1 MLSIPGV
8 PQLKRAESQFFSKY
22 AALLDVALRVTDM
35 LMIVLAALVAYRVHF
50 GTFVMT
56 THYISGLIR
65 TILLALV
72 VFPMVGLYRSWRGE
86 NRLFE
91 ISRLWLA
98 WSIVMVLLLAIAWAL
113 KTTDTYSRVGA
124 ASWFLASGVLLTFD
138 RLLLRWTL
146 GRIRAHGVDSR
157 RVLLVGGTQAG
168 RRIAAAAR
176 SSAWM
181 GLDVLGY
188 IGTSYDQTEMVG
200 VQHLGD
206 LSELAF
212 HISEQAPDQIWIAL
226 PMRAEETIQKVL
238 QLTLDTPITIRLV
251 PDFFGYEL
259 INHHAAAL
267 AGVPVI
273 TLRSSRVEGHAG
285 LAKAI
290 EDRAIALLLLVLL
303 APVMGLIALGVR
315 LSSAGPVFFRQKRH
329 GLGGKEF
336 DVLKFRSMRMHSEA
350 AGEVTQARRGDVRIT
365 RFGKFLRSSSLDE
378 LPQLINVLRGD
389 MSIVGPRP
397 HAVEHN
403 HQFSE
408 KLRGYMQRHG
418 MKPGMTGLAQI
429 KGFRGETDTLE
440 KMAGRVDCD
449 ISYIKHWSL
458 WLDLKI
464 ILFTPY
470 VLLRRS
476 NAY

>member
-22 AALLDVALRVTDM
+22 AALLDIALRVSDM
-35 LMIVLAALVAYRVHF
+35 LMIVFAAVVVYRVHF
-50 GTFVMT
+50 GTFAMT

-65 TILLALV
+65 TVLLALV
-72 VFPMVGLYRSWRGE
+72 IFPVAGLYRSWRGE

-91 ISRLWLA
+91 IGRLWLA
-98 WSIVMVLLLAIAWAL
+98 WSVVMVSLLAIAWAL

-124 ASWFLASGVLLTFD
+124 ASWFVAAGLLLTFD
-138 RLLLRWTL
+138 RLVLRWTL

-157 RVLLVGGTQAG
+157 RVLVIGGTQAG
-168 RRIAAAAR
+168 HRIVAAAR
-176 SSAWM
+176 HSAWL
-181 GLDVLGY
+181 GLDVAGY
-188 IGTSYDQTEMVG
+188 IATPYDKIDMVG
-200 VQHLGD
+200 VQKLGD
-206 LSELAF
+206 LSDLAL

-226 PMRAEETIQKVL
+226 PMRAEETIQKIL
-238 QLTLDTPITIRLV
+238 QLTLDTPVTIRLV

-285 LAKAI
+285 LAKAV
-290 EDRAIALLLLVLL
+290 EDRSIALVLLVLL

-336 DVLKFRSMRMHSEA
+336 DVLKFRSMRTHSETV
-350 AGEVTQARRGDVRIT
+350 GEVTQARRGDARVT
-365 RFGKFLRSSSLDE
+365 QFGKFLRTSSLDE

-403 HQFSE
+403 QQFSE

-440 KMAGRVDCD
+440 KMAGRVECD

-458 WLDLKI
+458 WLDIKI
-464 ILFTPY
+464 ILSTPW
-470 VLLRRS
+470 VLLRRQ

>member
-8 PQLKRAESQFFSKY
+8 PQLKRAESHFFSKH
-22 AALLDVALRVTDM
+22 AALLDIVLRVSDVVVITA
-35 LMIVLAALVAYRVHF
+35 LALAVYRIQFGDFELELAY
-50 GTFVMT
+50 T
-56 THYISGLIR
+56 SGLIR
-65 TILLALV
+65 TVLLALV
-72 VFPMVGLYRSWRGE
+72 VFPAAGLYRSWRGE
-86 NRLFE
+86 SSRRE
-91 ISRLWLA
+91 IGRLWLA
-98 WSIVMVLLLAIAWAL
+98 WAGVMMAQLFFAWAL
-113 KTTDTYSRVGA
+113 KTTEDYSRVA
-124 ASWFLASGVLLTFD
+124 AGTWFVSAGIVLTLD
-138 RLLLRWTL
+138 RLVLRQIL
-146 GRIRAHGVDSR
+146 GHIRARGLDSR
-157 RVLLVGGTQAG
+157 RVLLIGGTQAG
-168 RRIAAAAR
+168 RRILAATR

-188 IGTSYDQTEMVG
+188 VSTPYDQVEIAESPE
-200 VQHLGD
+200 LGD
-206 LSELAF
+206 LSCLAKV
-212 HISEQAPDQIWIAL
+212 IEEYGPDQIWIAL
-226 PMRAEETIQKVL
+226 PMRAEETIQKIL

-285 LAKAI
+285 LVKAI
-290 EDRAIALLLLVLL
+290 EDRSIALLLLVLL
-303 APVMGLIALGVR
+303 APLMGLIALGVK

-336 DVLKFRSMRMHSEA
+336 DVLKFRSMRAHSEI
-350 AGEVTQARRGDVRIT
+350 AGEVTQAKRGDARVT
-365 RFGKFLRSSSLDE
+365 RFGEFLRSSSLDE

-440 KMAGRVDCD
+440 KMASRVECD
-449 ISYIKHWSL
+449 ISYIKQWSL

>member
-8 PQLKRAESQFFSKY
+8 PQLKRAESHFFSKH
-22 AALLDVALRVTDM
+22 AALLDIVLRVSDVLVIAVVALAVYRIQFGDFG
-35 LMIVLAALVAYRVHF
+35 LELAY
-50 GTFVMT
+50 T
-56 THYISGLIR
+56 SGLIR
-65 TILLALV
+65 TVLLALV
-72 VFPMVGLYRSWRGE
+72 VFPAAGLYRSWRGE
-86 NRLFE
+86 SSQLE
-91 ISRLWLA
+91 IGRLWLA
-98 WSIVMVLLLAIAWAL
+98 WAGVMVVQLLIAWAL
-113 KTTDTYSRVGA
+113 KTTDHYSRVAAGTWFVSAGA
-124 ASWFLASGVLLTFD
+124 VLTLD
-138 RLLLRWTL
+138 RLVLRRVL
-146 GRIRAHGVDSR
+146 GYIRARGVDSR

-168 RRIAAAAR
+168 QRIVAAAR
-176 SSAWM
+176 NSAWM

-188 IGTSYDQTEMVG
+188 IETPYDQVDMAG
-200 VQHLGD
+200 VRRLGD
-206 LSELAF
+206 LSDLAF

-226 PMRAEETIQKVL
+226 PMRAEETIQKIL

-290 EDRAIALLLLVLL
+290 EDRSIALLLLVLL
-303 APVMGLIALGVR
+303 APVMGLIALGVK
-315 LSSAGPVFFRQKRH
+315 LSSAGPIFFRQKRH

-336 DVLKFRSMRMHSEA
+336 DVLKFRSMRVHSEA
-350 AGEVTQARRGDVRIT
+350 VGEVTQAKRGDTRVT

-440 KMAGRVDCD
+440 KMAGRVECD